1 MHLPR
6 MVQLE
11 GFSGLSF
18 RKNKNILVPN
28 LEMLLAF
35 KEKKQWDKG
44 YCKSNKV
51 CRRNRRVLLKV
62 TTKQKY

>member
-11 GFSGLSF
+11 GFSGLPF

-28 LEMLLAF
+28 VEMLLAF
-35 KEKKQWDKG
+35 KEKKQ
-44 YCKSNKV
+44 
-51 CRRNRRVLLKV
+51 
-62 TTKQKY
+62 

>member
-11 GFSGLSF
+11 RFSGLPF
-18 RKNKNILVPN
+18 RKNKNILVPTS
-28 LEMLLAF
+28 ETLLAF
-35 KEKKQWDKG
+35 EEKKQWDKG